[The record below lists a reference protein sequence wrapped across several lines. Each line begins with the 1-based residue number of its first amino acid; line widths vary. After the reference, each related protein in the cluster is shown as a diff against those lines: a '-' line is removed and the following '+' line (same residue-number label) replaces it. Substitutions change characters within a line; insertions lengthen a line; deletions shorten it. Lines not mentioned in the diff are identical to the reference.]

1 MLKSWINNGIQVTLN
16 FSSNAVGKINDET
29 NNFLHKL
36 LSINT
41 QVSRIWKALA
51 NGSSASIKFSKTQLS
66 KMLQLGG
73 FLRRFP
79 GPLLKTGLPLKEHLF
94 KPLAKNVWYLQ
105 D

>member
-1 MLKSWINNGIQVTLN
+1 MVSVTLS

-29 NNFLHKL
+29 NNSPHKL

-41 QVSRIWKALA
+41 QVSRIWKALV
-51 NGSSASIKFSKTQLS
+51 NGSSASIKFSKIQLS

-73 FLRRFP
+73 FQGRFLA
-79 GPLLKTGLPLKEHLF
+79 PLLKTGLPLKENVL
-94 KPLAKNVWYLQ
+94 KPLAKNVWYPQ